1 MFVGCGIVGAES
13 DRGRGSESAVFWVT
27 HRRAEAAGRVGR
39 ILVGRV
45 VMREAAAGLPRS
57 NPLVLKW
64 SETEQGKP
72 MRMAFAGHQFP
83 RALAD
88 ALGKPAAHETPMIE
102 EEAQQIQIGAAQM
115 ATQGEVSTQPRV
127 EVLHQRAAARGPRHG
142 LAQRVKDGVE
152 LAADLRPQPVPPLPI
167 RRRGGGQA
175 VQHAGL
181 AHKG

>member
-1 MFVGCGIVGAES
+1 MFPDLAAPAWFRI
-13 DRGRGSESAVFWVT
+13 GRFWVT

-45 VMREAAAGLPRS
+45 VMREAVAGLPRS

-72 MRMAFAGHQFP
+72 MRMAFAGHQFS

-102 EEAQQIQIGAAQM
+102 EE
-115 ATQGEVSTQPRV
+115 P
-127 EVLHQRAAARGPRHG
+127 
-142 LAQRVKDGVE
+142 
-152 LAADLRPQPVPPLPI
+152 
-167 RRRGGGQA
+167 
-175 VQHAGL
+175 
-181 AHKG
+181 